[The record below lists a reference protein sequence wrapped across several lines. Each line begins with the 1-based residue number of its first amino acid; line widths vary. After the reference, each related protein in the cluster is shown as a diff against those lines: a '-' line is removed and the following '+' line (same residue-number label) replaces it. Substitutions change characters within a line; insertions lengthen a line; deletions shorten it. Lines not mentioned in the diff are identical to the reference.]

1 MPSPNKSTPNPVAR
15 AGAYLIDVRTLVAL
29 GITGAFAAILI
40 GFYLWMVRP
49 AAAREAEA
57 ACKGMRP
64 EVDNPS
70 LGTMPVAAPDFTVQT
85 HDGKQLKLS
94 DFRGK
99 VVLLNFWA
107 SWCGVC
113 KMEKPALGSMTR
125 DLGSDDY
132 VVLTLAS
139 DNNWAKVLLA
149 MAIAHNPKV
158 VPQKFKEENAP
169 VPTMDEALQVYA
181 NALPEGTPY
190 RVVLDPPNAET
201 NMGEIAQAWGVH
213 KVPDSFLVDRNGRI
227 RYYFMNKRDW
237 SSSLAETCL
246 QSVIDE

>member
-1 MPSPNKSTPNPVAR
+1 MPTPRKPRPTPAAR
-15 AGAYLIDVRTLVAL
+15 PGAYLIDVRTLVAVGL
-29 GITGAFAAILI
+29 AAASAAVLV
-40 GFYLWMVRP
+40 GFYLWMVQP
-49 AAAREAEA
+49 AAAAEA
-57 ACKGMRP
+57 KNACRGLRP
-64 EVDNPS
+64 EVENPS
-70 LGTMPVAAPDFTVQT
+70 LGAMPVAAPDFTVKT

-94 DFRGK
+94 DYRGK

-113 KMEKPALGSMTR
+113 KTEKPSLSSMTN

-139 DNNWAKVLLA
+139 DTSWAKVLLA
-149 MAIAHNPKV
+149 MALAHNPRV

-169 VPTMDEALQVYA
+169 VPTMEEALAIYA
-181 NALPEGTPY
+181 RALPSGTPY
-190 RVVLDPPNAET
+190 QVVLDEPTADS
-201 NMGEIAQAWGVH
+201 NMGSIAQAWGVR
-213 KVPDSFLVDRNGRI
+213 KVPDSFLIDRHGRI

-237 SSSLAETCL
+237 SSSVAETCL